1 MALMSPLTGLRIFA
15 AVITLVLVLALLLPK
30 GATDFLL
37 GLGVGLSVGLQ
48 ACAWNK
54 EFACREERD
63 SGETVQMNPGR
74 R

>member
-15 AVITLVLVLALLLPK
+15 AAITLVLVLALLLPK

-37 GLGVGLSVGLQ
+37 GLGIGLSVGLH

-54 EFACREERD
+54 ELACREKRD
-63 SGETVQMNPGR
+63 CGETVQMNLGQR
-74 R
+74 